1 MAVHGGGKVGKAGKT
16 LATNSSSKLL
26 KARLEKH

>member
-1 MAVHGGGKVGKAGKT
+1 MAVHGGGKVGKT